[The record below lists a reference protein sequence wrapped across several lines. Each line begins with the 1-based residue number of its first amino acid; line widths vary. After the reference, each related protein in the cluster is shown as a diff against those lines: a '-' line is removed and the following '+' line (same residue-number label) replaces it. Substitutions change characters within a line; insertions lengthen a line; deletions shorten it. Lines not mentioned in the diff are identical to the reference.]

1 VRFPLK
7 DVKVRQVSV
16 ARRVTT
22 PVYADN
28 YWQMNQR
35 EFAMQVEGVADFY
48 ACDGR
53 EVEYA
58 PADGAGQNSIELY
71 LNGSVYGAILHQK
84 QILPF
89 HGSSFMYN
97 DAAVMICGD
106 AGAGKSSLTASFC
119 LNGAEFLTDDVTP
132 VLFREG
138 VPYIR
143 ALSDRMKLWGDTL
156 RQLGKEGSMFDR
168 IFPGTNKYFYP
179 MSGSGGK
186 TVKLERILIIEI
198 DDKLEVTTEE
208 MSGPG
213 KFTAIRGEI
222 YRAEYLQGMPENE
235 AVYFRNIVDIS
246 RNVRVV
252 RVRRPSTI
260 TIARL
265 HEAVVGVLKQM

>member
-1 VRFPLK
+1 MRFPLK

-16 ARRVTT
+16 VRRVAT

-28 YWQMNQR
+28 YWQMNQH
-35 EFAMQVEGVADFY
+35 EFAMQAEGVADFY

-58 PADGAGQNSIELY
+58 PAEGADTNSIELY
-71 LNGSVYGAILHQK
+71 MNGSVYGAVLHQR

-89 HGSSFMYN
+89 HGSSFLYN
-97 DAAVMICGD
+97 DTAVMICGD

-132 VLFREG
+132 VVFRDG
-138 VPYIR
+138 MPYVR

-156 RQLGKEGSMFDR
+156 RQFEREGSMLDR
-168 IFPGTNKYFYP
+168 IYPGTDKYFYP

-186 TVKLERILIIEI
+186 TVKLGLILIIEI
-198 DDKLEVTTEE
+198 DDMGEVTTEE
-208 MSGPG
+208 MSGPV
-213 KFTAIRGEI
+213 KFAAIRGEI

-235 AVYFRNIVDIS
+235 AVYFRNLVEII

-252 RVRRPSTI
+252 RILRPSI
-260 TIARL
+260 VRIARL
-265 HEAVVGVLKQM
+265 HEVAEEVLKQM